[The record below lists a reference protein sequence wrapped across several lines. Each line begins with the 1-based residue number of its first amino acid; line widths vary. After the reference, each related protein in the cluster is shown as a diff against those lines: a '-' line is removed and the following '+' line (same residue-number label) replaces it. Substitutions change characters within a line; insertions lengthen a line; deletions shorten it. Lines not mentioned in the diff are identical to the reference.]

1 MGKEIFGFGKCGYF
15 WLFLLLESK
24 ENRREEKGIRK
35 IGRWGA
41 VVGGGGGRPQ
51 KSLQEQNKWANGGRA
66 ASIVVSDPAAL
77 KHKWALVSGF
87 NHVQIKRSRILKQN
101 GFNFTSKL

>member
-41 VVGGGGGRPQ
+41 VVGGGDP
-51 KSLQEQNKWANGGRA
+51 KS
-66 ASIVVSDPAAL
+66 
-77 KHKWALVSGF
+77 HF
-87 NHVQIKRSRILKQN
+87 RSRTNGRTGVALPQSSSPIL
-101 GFNFTSKL
+101 LP